1 MEHTLNKPELLHTS
15 PLGATIHSYDLTGGK
30 TTFNRFLGCYL
41 GSCSFYGTIEEAKK
55 SLNESNR

>member
-1 MEHTLNKPELLHTS
+1 MEYQLNKPELLHKS

-41 GSCSFYGTIEEAKK
+41 GSCSFYDTIEEAKK

>member
-1 MEHTLNKPELLHTS
+1 MEYQLNKPELLHTS

-41 GSCSFYGTIEEAKK
+41 GSCSFYDTIEEAKK